1 MTKKIKMTN
10 KIKNSV
16 SGEATVTATT
26 TAKQERYEKKMAKY
40 AANKARREQMEN
52 EKAANRKK
60 NETRKVGFDPSRL
73 MYGHLTGI
81 DKMYIGK
88 SYTMGE
94 VLSFQMG
101 YNENNCPTSARTG
114 SKDWVYAGSGIYV
127 TVEEAKSMGIN
138 IR

>member
-1 MTKKIKMTN
+1 
-10 KIKNSV
+10 
-16 SGEATVTATT
+16 
-26 TAKQERYEKKMAKY
+26 
-40 AANKARREQMEN
+40 MEN

-127 TVEEAKSMGIN
+127 TVEKAKSMGIN

>member
-1 MTKKIKMTN
+1 MN
-10 KIKNSV
+10 KNIAKSNA
-16 SGEATVTATT
+16 ATGIT

-40 AANKARREQMEN
+40 RANKARKEQMEN
-52 EKAANRKK
+52 EKAANRKN

-81 DKMYIGK
+81 DKIYIGK

-127 TVEEAKSMGIN
+127 TVEKAKSMGIN